1 MSNVFLAASPAL
13 HHKSGRLP
21 RLVCALMAFALLG
34 VPVVTPRTSLAQT
47 VGGRNEIVVG
57 SDLESYLRYLQT
69 LGKSEVYPWGVRSFS
84 PSEIDIIAAKDSA
97 HPWAK
102 RYDLQQRQH
111 SGFEWDYIRP
121 KLTTYLNTVY
131 AYGGNDGAVWEGKGL
146 TTSFTGGFAVR
157 WRAFSAQIAPI
168 AFRAENQSFPMM
180 QNGQT
185 GRLAFADGQWA
196 NYVDL
201 PQRFGTEPYDRFDM
215 GQSYLRVD
223 AYGLTAGWSTENMWW
238 GPTDKYPFIIGNNA
252 AGFPHIFFG
261 TSHPMNIWIGKV
273 HGKLIYGQLDQSA
286 FSPETGPKYFRSFE
300 QAGRLRFMAG
310 LVGTFEPRGLPGVE
324 IGGGR
329 FFHAASD
336 SLGYWFSKYNLE
348 LPLQTFFK
356 QGLPHETVTP
366 VQGGTQGIKE
376 NQLASFFIR
385 WAPPGSGFEVYGE
398 YGREDHSLN
407 ARDYILEPDHSA
419 TGNIG
424 FRKAWQSA
432 GVIQALRGEVYSA
445 EAAAGSRVRGEGQ
458 TYLHGILRQ
467 GHTERGQLIGANV
480 GPGSGSAEQL
490 AYDRF
495 MTNGSFTLFVN
506 REVQHEDKGVVTGHV
521 VPKAVDVMNSIGAEA
536 TRFLGPLDITA
547 RVTLTEDINRFF
559 LADVP
564 NANFM
569 LGIRQNF

>member
-13 HHKSGRLP
+13 QHKPGRLP
-21 RLVCALMAFALLG
+21 RLAGVLIAFALLG
-34 VPVVTPRTSLAQT
+34 VPVVAPRTSLAQT
-47 VGGRNEIVVG
+47 GGGRNEIVVG

-69 LGKSEVYPWGVRSFS
+69 AGKSEVYPWGIRSFS
-84 PSEIDIIAAKDSA
+84 PSEIDKLAAKDSA

-111 SGFEWDYIRP
+111 SGLEWDYIRP

-168 AFRAENQSFPMM
+168 AFRAENQSFPLM

-185 GRLAFADGQWA
+185 GRLAFADGQWP

-223 AYGLTAGWSTENMWW
+223 AYGMTAGWSTENMWW

-261 TSHPMNIWIGKV
+261 TSNPVNILVGKV
-273 HGKLIYGQLDQSA
+273 HARLVYGQLDQSA
-286 FSPETGPKYFRSFE
+286 FSPETGPKYFRTFE

-310 LVGTFEPRGLPGVE
+310 LVGTFEPRWIPGLE

-336 SLGYWFSKYNLE
+336 SLGYWFSRYNLK

-356 QGLPHETVTP
+356 QSLPQESVNP
-366 VQGGTQGIKE
+366 VQGGTQAIKE
-376 NQLASFFIR
+376 NQLASAFIR

-419 TGNIG
+419 TANIG
-424 FRKAWQSA
+424 FRRAWLSPN
-432 GVIQALRGEVYSA
+432 VMQAVRGEVFTA

-458 TYLHGILRQ
+458 TYIHGILRQ
-467 GHTERGQLIGANV
+467 GPV
-480 GPGSGSAEQL
+480 S
-490 AYDRF
+490 
-495 MTNGSFTLFVN
+495 
-506 REVQHEDKGVVTGHV
+506 
-521 VPKAVDVMNSIGAEA
+521 
-536 TRFLGPLDITA
+536 
-547 RVTLTEDINRFF
+547 
-559 LADVP
+559 
-564 NANFM
+564 
-569 LGIRQNF
+569 